1 MDIIKVMKQVE
12 EFITGKPTTSLLEL
26 KRKSVIKPKRKYTRR
41 KKTSVKKTTRSKLW
55 LWFFIILITILNCYW
70 LQHTLNQQVSTPW

>member
-41 KKTSVKKTTRSKLW
+41 KKTK
-55 LWFFIILITILNCYW
+55 
-70 LQHTLNQQVSTPW
+70 